1 MTAVQDAPAAEPE
14 QLAPPPRKPRRVR
27 RPRPGYQVFGTVLTL
42 LGVLLIGFVA
52 DLAVV
57 GSLRHARDQRT
68 AYAHLRSELANAT
81 APVSQTDVNGA
92 LLRPGTPVAL
102 LEIPQLG
109 IREVVLEGTSSGV
122 LRSGPGHRRDTPMP
136 GQQGTSVI
144 FGRRAAFGG
153 PFTDLPR
160 LAPGDMFRVTTGQGT
175 AVYRVTDLRLAG
187 DPQPPVLAGG
197 AGRLT
202 LVTAAGRR
210 YLPEGTL
217 RVDADLVSTPQPLG
231 AVKFGSASLPAAEK
245 SLATEPSA
253 WVPVVLWGEALL
265 LAALALTWAR
275 SRWGRWQTWVAAV
288 PVLGWL
294 GVAAAGEIARLLPNL
309 L

>member
-1 MTAVQDAPAAEPE
+1 MTLVVVPPADQAPVLP
-14 QLAPPPRKPRRVR
+14 LPSPRRAR
-27 RPRPGYQVFGTVLTL
+27 PPRPGYQVLGTVITL

-68 AYAHLRSELANAT
+68 AYARLRADLANAT
-81 APVSQTDVNGA
+81 APVGQTGNDGA
-92 LLRPGTPVAL
+92 LLRLGTPVAL

-109 IREVVLEGTSSGV
+109 VREVVLEGTTSGV
-122 LRSGPGHRRDTPMP
+122 LRSGPGHRRDTPLP
-136 GQQGTSVI
+136 GQPGAVEI

-160 LAPGDMFRVTTGQGT
+160 LAPGDMLSVTTGQGT
-175 AVYRVTDLRLAG
+175 FVYRVIDLRLAG
-187 DPQPPVLAGG
+187 DPEPPALRAG

-210 YLPEGTL
+210 YLPDGTL
-217 RVDADLVSTPQPLG
+217 RVDADLVTTPQPPG
-231 AVKFGSASLPAAEK
+231 VRVFGTDRLPAAER
-245 SLATEPSA
+245 AMGTEPAA
-253 WVPVVLWGEALL
+253 WVAVVLWGEALL

-275 SRWGRWQTWVAAV
+275 SRWSRWQSWVAAV
-288 PVLGWL
+288 PVLGFL
-294 GVAAAGEIARLLPNL
+294 GVAVAGEVARLLPNL